1 MMKLFYTLLM
11 VIFLSVTA
19 FAQWSTDPATNTA
32 VCTSTNDQEE
42 VVIASDEQGGAI
54 MAWRDYRNNS
64 GIFEGDIYA
73 QRIDSKGKLCWQT
86 DGIVVNNQPNGQFR
100 PEIISDGEGGA
111 IIVWAANQGGL
122 YYYNLYAQRIDSLGN
137 LLWTA
142 SGVPIAVGSATD
154 SFHEIIPDGNGGAI
168 VVWQRLP
175 SFPGQTDIYA
185 QKVNASGTVQWTTN
199 GVAICLAAQS
209 QSNPKLI
216 SDGNG
221 GAIIV
226 WQDSRAGMPNTDI
239 YAQRIDTNGNVMW
252 ANDGIPIC
260 TDSAT
265 QSIPEI
271 CSDEDSG
278 AIIVWEDYRA
288 SGSSIYAQRI
298 DGSGKAQWSEDG
310 IPISPSSEGYVEPL
324 VCSDGE
330 NGALIVW
337 KIEKAMMESNIGAQR
352 IDGAG
357 NNLWGISGVNV
368 CLASGNQEESSILPN
383 NAGGVI
389 ITWQDFRNNASGD
402 VYTQWIDRDGNPRW
416 KNNGVEICTA
426 TNAQHYPV
434 LTTDLLAGAIIAWS
448 DERNGTDANVYSQNI
463 DYRGVLGTERFFYQ
477 RSGLGIAF
485 NDTQPASDTL
495 NIGSTGLAKY
505 QQPFDL
511 SIRIDE
517 VIHDYVSDLEF
528 TLTHLSVFD
537 TLIYRVDG
545 SGGVNFINTVLN
557 DNLGIPFTNSSAP
570 FTGFFQ
576 PYNPLATFMNT
587 SPGGEWILTITD
599 HKAGD
604 DGILDGWSLIISQS
618 TIVNIEKEENEIPK
632 SFVLYQNYPNPFNP
646 MTNISFELPHAGKV
660 RLNIYN
666 ILGQRLTTVVDKA
679 LPAGKYSYFWKP
691 ENVASGVYIY
701 QLEIGNTRLTKKM
714 ILMK

>member
-73 QRIDSKGKLCWQT
+73 QRIDSKGKLCWQI
-86 DGIVVNNQPNGQFR
+86 DGIVVNNQPYGQFR
-100 PEIISDGEGGA
+100 PQIISDGEGGA

-278 AIIVWEDYRA
+278 A
-288 SGSSIYAQRI
+288 
-298 DGSGKAQWSEDG
+298 
-310 IPISPSSEGYVEPL
+310 
-324 VCSDGE
+324 
-330 NGALIVW
+330 
-337 KIEKAMMESNIGAQR
+337 
-352 IDGAG
+352 
-357 NNLWGISGVNV
+357 
-368 CLASGNQEESSILPN
+368 
-383 NAGGVI
+383 
-389 ITWQDFRNNASGD
+389 
-402 VYTQWIDRDGNPRW
+402 
-416 KNNGVEICTA
+416 
-426 TNAQHYPV
+426 
-434 LTTDLLAGAIIAWS
+434 
-448 DERNGTDANVYSQNI
+448 
-463 DYRGVLGTERFFYQ
+463 
-477 RSGLGIAF
+477 
-485 NDTQPASDTL
+485 
-495 NIGSTGLAKY
+495 
-505 QQPFDL
+505 
-511 SIRIDE
+511 
-517 VIHDYVSDLEF
+517 
-528 TLTHLSVFD
+528 
-537 TLIYRVDG
+537 
-545 SGGVNFINTVLN
+545 
-557 DNLGIPFTNSSAP
+557 
-570 FTGFFQ
+570 
-576 PYNPLATFMNT
+576 
-587 SPGGEWILTITD
+587 
-599 HKAGD
+599 
-604 DGILDGWSLIISQS
+604 
-618 TIVNIEKEENEIPK
+618 
-632 SFVLYQNYPNPFNP
+632 
-646 MTNISFELPHAGKV
+646 
-660 RLNIYN
+660 
-666 ILGQRLTTVVDKA
+666 
-679 LPAGKYSYFWKP
+679 
-691 ENVASGVYIY
+691 
-701 QLEIGNTRLTKKM
+701 
-714 ILMK
+714 

>member
-1 MMKLFYTLLM
+1 MMKLFYTLLV

-32 VCTSTNDQEE
+32 ICTSTNDQEE
-42 VVIASDEQGGAI
+42 VVIATDEQGGAI
-54 MAWRDYRNNS
+54 MTWRDYRNNS

-73 QRIDSKGKLCWQT
+73 QRINSIGKICWQI

-100 PEIISDGEGGA
+100 PQIISDGEGGA
-111 IIVWAANQGGL
+111 IVVWAANQGGF
-122 YYYNLYAQRIDSLGN
+122 YNYNLYAQRIDSLGN

-142 SGVPIAVGSATD
+142 SGVPIAVGPATD
-154 SFHEIIPDGNGGAI
+154 SFQEIIPDGNGGAI
-168 VVWQRLP
+168 IVWQRLP
-175 SFPGQTDIYA
+175 NIGSQTDIYA
-185 QKVNASGTVQWTTN
+185 QKVNASGTVQWTAN

-209 QSNPKLI
+209 QSNPKLVGD
-216 SDGNG
+216 SNG

-226 WQDSRAGMPNTDI
+226 WQDSRAGMPNTNI
-239 YAQRIDTNGNVMW
+239 YAQRIDSNGNVMW

-271 CSDEDSG
+271 CTDEDSG

-288 SGSSIYAQRI
+288 SGSAIYAQRI
-298 DGSGKAQWSEDG
+298 DVSGKAQWSADG
-310 IPISPSSEGYVEPL
+310 IQISPSSEGYVEPL

-330 NGALIVW
+330 NGAIIVW
-337 KIEKAMMESNIGAQR
+337 KIERLIMESDIGAQR
-352 IDGAG
+352 IDDTGSI
-357 NNLWGISGVNV
+357 LWGENGVNV
-368 CLASGNQEESSILPN
+368 CLASGNQEEISIMQN
-383 NAGGVI
+383 DAGGVI
-389 ITWQDFRNNASGD
+389 VTWQDFRNNASGD
-402 VYTQWIDRDGNPRW
+402 VYTQWIDRNGTTKW
-416 KNNGVEICTA
+416 KENGVEICTA
-426 TNAQHYPV
+426 TDAQHYPV

-448 DERNGTDANVYSQNI
+448 DERNGVDANVYAQNI

-545 SGGVNFINTVLN
+545 GGGVNFINTVLN
-557 DNLGIPFTNSSAP
+557 DNLGIPFANSSAP
-570 FTGFFQ
+570 FTGFFR
-576 PYNPLATFMNT
+576 PYNPLASFMST
-587 SPGGEWILTITD
+587 PASGEWILTITD

-604 DGILDGWSLIISQS
+604 DGVFDGWSLIISQS
-618 TIVNIEKEENEIPK
+618 TIVNIIEEENEIPNG
-632 SFVLYQNYPNPFNP
+632 FALYQNYPNPFNP
-646 MTNISFELPHAGKV
+646 TTEISWQSAFNSMVTIEIYNLRGQKV
-660 RLNIYN
+660 RSLIH
-666 ILGQRLTTVVDKA
+666 QTF
-679 LPAGKYSYFWKP
+679 PAGLHSVRFDGTGL
-691 ENVASGVYIY
+691 ASGIY
-701 QLEIGNTRLTKKM
+701 FYSIKAGDFVAVKKM

>member
-1 MMKLFYTLLM
+1 
-11 VIFLSVTA
+11 
-19 FAQWSTDPATNTA
+19 
-32 VCTSTNDQEE
+32 
-42 VVIASDEQGGAI
+42 
-54 MAWRDYRNNS
+54 
-64 GIFEGDIYA
+64 
-73 QRIDSKGKLCWQT
+73 
-86 DGIVVNNQPNGQFR
+86 
-100 PEIISDGEGGA
+100 
-111 IIVWAANQGGL
+111 
-122 YYYNLYAQRIDSLGN
+122 
-137 LLWTA
+137 
-142 SGVPIAVGSATD
+142 
-154 SFHEIIPDGNGGAI
+154 
-168 VVWQRLP
+168 
-175 SFPGQTDIYA
+175 
-185 QKVNASGTVQWTTN
+185 
-199 GVAICLAAQS
+199 
-209 QSNPKLI
+209 
-216 SDGNG
+216 
-221 GAIIV
+221 
-226 WQDSRAGMPNTDI
+226 
-239 YAQRIDTNGNVMW
+239 
-252 ANDGIPIC
+252 
-260 TDSAT
+260 
-265 QSIPEI
+265 
-271 CSDEDSG
+271 
-278 AIIVWEDYRA
+278 
-288 SGSSIYAQRI
+288 
-298 DGSGKAQWSEDG
+298 
-310 IPISPSSEGYVEPL
+310 
-324 VCSDGE
+324 
-330 NGALIVW
+330 
-337 KIEKAMMESNIGAQR
+337 
-352 IDGAG
+352 
-357 NNLWGISGVNV
+357 
-368 CLASGNQEESSILPN
+368 
-383 NAGGVI
+383 
-389 ITWQDFRNNASGD
+389 
-402 VYTQWIDRDGNPRW
+402 
-416 KNNGVEICTA
+416 
-426 TNAQHYPV
+426 
-434 LTTDLLAGAIIAWS
+434 LLAGAIIAWS

-528 TLTHLSVFD
+528 TLAHLSVFD

-701 QLEIGNTRLTKKM
+701 QLETGSSRLVKKM
-714 ILMK
+714 ILIK